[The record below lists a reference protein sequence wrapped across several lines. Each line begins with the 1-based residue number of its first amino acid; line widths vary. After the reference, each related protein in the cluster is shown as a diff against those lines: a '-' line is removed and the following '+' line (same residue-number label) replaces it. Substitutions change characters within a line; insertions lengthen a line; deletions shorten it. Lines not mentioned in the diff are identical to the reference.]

1 MKRRSY
7 TSEFKS
13 KVVLEVLRGE
23 KTLGEIAAEHEI
35 NPNMLTAW
43 KREFL
48 DRAPAI
54 FDETRQT
61 WELRKAEQAA
71 EAEKSRMLKT
81 IGQLTMERDYL
92 QAAVEKQQSH
102 RRLL

>member
-1 MKRRSY
+1 MKRRTY

-23 KTLGEIAAEHEI
+23 KTLNEIAAEHQI
-35 NPNMLTAW
+35 NPNMLTTW

-48 DRAPAI
+48 DRAPTI

-61 WELRKAEQAA
+61 REQRKAEQAA

-92 QAAVEKQQSH
+92 QAAVEKQQSN